1 MHIYEGVL
9 LISEQGRA
17 VLAAGAVLTVFG
29 TGIGLRRLEPE
40 RLPRAAVL
48 SAAFFVVSLIHVP
61 LWPSSV
67 HLMLTGLMG
76 VMLGWTAF
84 PAVLVALIL
93 QAVLFSYGGLTAL
106 GLNAF
111 VMAAPAVA
119 CHYLFR
125 RAAASE
131 NESLALGSG
140 FAAGASAI
148 LLSGLLMAGSLV
160 LGGKSEFDSL
170 GKILAILQLPLAV
183 IEGLVAAS
191 AVALIRKVRPELIAA
206 PIYATVPREMENG

>member
-9 LISEQGRA
+9 LVSERGREVLLAGATLA
-17 VLAAGAVLTVFG
+17 VLG

-48 SAAFFVVSLIHVP
+48 SAAFFVVSLVHVP

-67 HLMLTGLMG
+67 HLLLTGLMG
-76 VMLGWTAF
+76 VMLGWSAF
-84 PAVLVALIL
+84 PAVLVALLL
-93 QAVLFSYGGLTAL
+93 QAMLFSYGGLTAL

-111 VMAAPAVA
+111 IMAAPAVA

-131 NESLALGSG
+131 NERLALGGG
-140 FAAGASAI
+140 FAAGATAI
-148 LLSGLLMAGSLV
+148 LLSGLLMAGSLM
-160 LGGKSEFDSL
+160 LGGRTEFDSL
-170 GKILAILQLPLAV
+170 GKILAILQIPLAV

-206 PIYATVPREMENG
+206 PILAAIPRERENG